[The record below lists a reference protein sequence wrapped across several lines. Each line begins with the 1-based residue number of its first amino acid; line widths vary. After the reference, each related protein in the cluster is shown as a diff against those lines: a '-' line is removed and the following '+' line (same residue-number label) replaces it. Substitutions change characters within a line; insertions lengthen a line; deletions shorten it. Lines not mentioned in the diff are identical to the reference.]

1 MSRCFGRRL
10 THASHGQVLQ
20 FVWCAHW
27 LLRRSVL
34 QFVWCAH
41 WLLRCSVYVWMLRR
55 TVALFASHCRASVA
69 TSNADYTCGEG
80 GIEDMVAFIVMAS
93 LGQFMLC
100 RLSHDILCQI
110 SAFIFDVNIHHNLA
124 RLRRCCSWRRFI
136 DGARFLEE
144 RDTRVISNE
153 ILFTLM
159 DYLPSISRSMNRGMN
174 PNCIDPNYT
183 RKPLSLEQSWLLSL
197 LPGVL
202 GDDVLASILHL
213 FGTCVRPHSPPY
225 LTSHHPHR
233 SFPTRELMQ
242 WQSAPRMWH
251 M

>member
-1 MSRCFGRRL
+1 
-10 THASHGQVLQ
+10 
-20 FVWCAHW
+20 
-27 LLRRSVL
+27 
-34 QFVWCAH
+34 
-41 WLLRCSVYVWMLRR
+41 MLRR

-80 GIEDMVAFIVMAS
+80 GIEDMVAFIVMAP
-93 LGQFMLC
+93 LGQFMLG

-225 LTSHHPHR
+225 LTSHHPPSPRGEPWYFFWDAADGCLRRGVCAQKLPDAGADAAGWAKRRYVDDHR
-233 SFPTRELMQ
+233 GVITEDV
-242 WQSAPRMWH
+242 AYVNA
-251 M
+251 